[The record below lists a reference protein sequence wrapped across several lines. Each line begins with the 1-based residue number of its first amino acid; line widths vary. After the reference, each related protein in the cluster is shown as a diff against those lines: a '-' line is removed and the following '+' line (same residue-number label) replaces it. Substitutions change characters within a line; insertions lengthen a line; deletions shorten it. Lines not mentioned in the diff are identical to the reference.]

1 MNTEQTSP
9 APTVSSERLLAASGK
24 VRLRRAVSYRFDN
37 LEYGKIETRY
47 VAAELVNYLCES
59 ELAWMWQVRWPNGT
73 WSEDYQDPKR
83 ALDDGAIY
91 CPLLKEW
98 GWTDVRRNYAV
109 GDTIA
114 ANVQAHGRRA

>member
-1 MNTEQTSP
+1 MTTTP
-9 APTVSSERLLAASGK
+9 AVR

-37 LEYGKIETRY
+37 LEYGRNETRY
-47 VAAELVNYLCES
+47 VPAELVNYLCES

-73 WSEDYQDPKR
+73 WSEDDQDPKR
-83 ALDDGAIY
+83 ALDNGAMY

-98 GWTDVRRNYAV
+98 SWTDVRRNYAV

-114 ANVQAHGRRA
+114 AAVEAR